1 MSDVGLHLFWEA
13 GGKGE
18 KVNKKKSKKKS
29 RDHELKQKNLKRGF
43 CSFKSEITDYT
54 LSWNYWQTDAL
65 SFSSVSVF
73 IGDDI
78 LAFFVTW
85 YWFSSLFSSNT
96 HIKALNKK
104 LLTAFCSWPIPL
116 LSIRLTDQETFV
128 EISNWNPLLSWA
140 ILSDLRYCP
149 QLAF

>member
-18 KVNKKKSKKKS
+18 KVNKKKSKKKKKKS

-104 LLTAFCSWPIPL
+104 LLTAFCSWL
-116 LSIRLTDQETFV
+116 ETFV

-140 ILSDLRYCP
+140 ILIDLRYCP